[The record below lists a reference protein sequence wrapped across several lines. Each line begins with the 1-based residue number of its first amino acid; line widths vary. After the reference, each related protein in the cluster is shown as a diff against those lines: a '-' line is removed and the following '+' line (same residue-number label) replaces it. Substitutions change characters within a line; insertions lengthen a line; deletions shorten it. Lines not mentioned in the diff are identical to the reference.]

1 VVVITLTDCPAAL
14 RGDLTKWLLEINPGV
29 FVGRMNARVRENI
42 WALVKKFAKNGRAT
56 MVFNASNEQRLDFK
70 VHNSEWEPIDFDGIK
85 LILHPS
91 PARVKKLSKLRLGYS
106 KASQHRLAKKAA
118 NCTNRRPMAKYPTSY
133 AVIDIETTGLAPE
146 KNEIIE
152 IGAVKITEHEVID
165 TFAVLV
171 ACQSVIPPNIE
182 RLTGI
187 TGQLIEKEGQEPMAA
202 LKSFIEFIGVY
213 PLIAH
218 NISFDMGF
226 LNAACAK
233 HEVGLITNELIDTLE
248 LSKKHV
254 QGVKSY
260 SLKNLA
266 EIFQI
271 ETNTSHRS
279 LKDCL
284 TTHVLYEKLIKL
296 V

>member
-29 FVGRMNARVRENI
+29 FVGRVNARVRENI
-42 WALVKKFAKNGRAT
+42 WAFVKKFAKNGRAT

-106 KASQHRLAKKAA
+106 KASKRRLAKQAA
-118 NCTNRRPMAKYPTSY
+118 NCTNSRPAAKYPSSY

-165 TFAVLV
+165 TFEVLV
-171 ACQSVIPPNIE
+171 ASQSVIPPNIE

-187 TGQLIEKEGQEPMAA
+187 TGQLIEKEGQEPLTA

-218 NISFDMGF
+218 NISFDIGF

-233 HEVGLITNELIDTLE
+233 HEVGLIANELIDTLE

-279 LKDCL
+279 LQDCL
-284 TTHVLYEKLIKL
+284 TTHVLYEKLIKI

>member
-1 VVVITLTDCPAAL
+1 MVVITLTDCPAAL

-29 FVGRMNARVRENI
+29 FVGRVNARVRENI
-42 WALVKKFAKNGRAT
+42 WAFVKKFAKNGRAT

-106 KASQHRLAKKAA
+106 KASKRRLAKQAA
-118 NCTNRRPMAKYPTSY
+118 NCTNSRPAAKYPSSY

-152 IGAVKITEHEVID
+152 IGAVKIAEHEVID
-165 TFAVLV
+165 TFKVLV
-171 ACQSVIPPNIE
+171 ASQSVIPPNIE

-187 TGQLIEKEGQEPMAA
+187 TGQLIEKEGQEPVTA
-202 LKSFIEFIGVY
+202 LKSFIEFIGLY
-213 PLIAH
+213 PLVAH
-218 NISFDMGF
+218 NMSFDMGF

-233 HEVGLITNELIDTLE
+233 HGVGLIANELIDTLE

-254 QGVKSY
+254 QGVKNY

-266 EIFQI
+266 EKFQI

-279 LKDCL
+279 LADCL
-284 TTHVLYEKLIKL
+284 TTHVLYEKLIKI

>member
-1 VVVITLTDCPAAL
+1 MVVITLTDCPAAL
-14 RGDLTKWLLEINPGV
+14 RGVLTKWLLEINPGV
-29 FVGRMNARVRENI
+29 FVGRVNARVRENI

-56 MVFNASNEQRLDFK
+56 MVFNASNEQRLDFR

-91 PARVKKLSKLRLGYS
+91 PARVKKLSALRLGYS
-106 KASQHRLAKKAA
+106 KASKRRLAKQAA
-118 NCTNRRPMAKYPTSY
+118 NRANSRPPAKYPSSY
-133 AVIDIETTGLAPE
+133 AVIDIETTGLSPE

-152 IGAVKITEHEVID
+152 IGAVKIVEHEVID
-165 TFAVLV
+165 TFEVLV
-171 ACQSVIPPNIE
+171 ASNSVIPPNIE

-187 TGQLIEKEGQEPMAA
+187 TGQLIEKEGLEPVMA

-213 PLIAH
+213 PLVAH
-218 NISFDMGF
+218 NMSFDMGF

-233 HEVGLITNELIDTLE
+233 HGVGLIANELIDTLE
-248 LSKKHV
+248 LSKKYV
-254 QGVKSY
+254 LGVKNY

-266 EIFQI
+266 EKFQI

-279 LKDCL
+279 LADCL
-284 TTHVLYEKLIKL
+284 TIHMLYEKLIKI

>member
-29 FVGRMNARVRENI
+29 FVGRVNARVRENI
-42 WALVKKFAKNGRAT
+42 WAFVKKFAKNGRAT

-106 KASQHRLAKKAA
+106 KASKRRLAKQAA
-118 NCTNRRPMAKYPTSY
+118 NCTNSRPAAKYPSSY

-165 TFAVLV
+165 TFEVLV
-171 ACQSVIPPNIE
+171 ASQSVIPPNIE

-187 TGQLIEKEGQEPMAA
+187 TGQLIEKEGQEPLTA